1 MESHSL
7 LTSILSYLAVAVI
20 TVPLFR
26 RFGLGAILGYLVA
39 GILIGPQGLGFV
51 QDPEEALHFS
61 EIGVVMLLFL
71 IGLELHPDKLWRMR
85 MDIALIGGGQLL
97 LTAAILAL
105 VSMFAFG
112 YGFQLAL
119 LIALTLALSS
129 TAFAVQLMAEQGILA
144 SSLGRKGFSVLLL
157 QDMAVIPILLLIQSW
172 AVVDDATHSY
182 SWTSSLLIVVM
193 ILLVGRF
200 ALNPLLKVVAD
211 YGSREV
217 MTAAG
222 LLIVLGTAYAAEMA
236 GFSMGMGAFMAGVLL
251 ANSSFRHQLETDI
264 DPFKGLLL
272 GLFFIAVGMT
282 MDLRLLISEPLLILG
297 GALLLMAIKTSVI
310 LGVLKLRSVH
320 WRDGLTMGLMLSQGG
335 EFAFVIMT
343 EALQYGLVDTAIS
356 NRIVMI
362 VGLSMAL
369 TVPAVIFWKSRCDQR
384 GEADPQYETSWDRGE
399 PEVIIAGFGRFGQI
413 VGRMLAASD
422 IPFTALE
429 KSAEHVEFVKHFGNR
444 IFYGDATRLDLLQS
458 AGIEEA
464 QLLVVAMNSKASVA
478 LVEQVREQ
486 YPDMPIV
493 ARAVDRAHAY
503 QLHALGVKYV
513 IREYFSSSLDAARET
528 LTYLGL
534 TEQQAAERAEIFR
547 QHDEENL
554 KRAVEHR
561 DNQEKLFAI
570 ARDGR
575 AELENLFSNDKV
587 IRKKRDR
594 H

>member
-7 LTSILSYLAVAVI
+7 LTSVLSYLAIAVI

-39 GILIGPQGLGFV
+39 GILIGPQGIGLV

-85 MDIALIGGGQLL
+85 MDIALIGGGQML
-97 LTAAILAL
+97 LTAAVLTLLA
-105 VSMFAFG
+105 MFVVG
-112 YGFQLAL
+112 YGGQLS
-119 LIALTLALSS
+119 LILALTLALSS

-172 AVVDDATHSY
+172 AVVDDVAHTY
-182 SWTSSLLIVVM
+182 SWTTSLVIVVM
-193 ILLVGRF
+193 ILLVGRY

-282 MDLRLLISEPLLILG
+282 MDLRLLISEPLIILG
-297 GALLLMAIKTSVI
+297 GALLLMAIKAGVI
-310 LGVLKLRSVH
+310 LAVLKLRAVH

-343 EALQYGLVDTAIS
+343 EALQLGLVDTAIS
-356 NRIVMI
+356 SRIVMI

-369 TVPAVIFWKSRCDQR
+369 TAPAVIFWKSRCDQR
-384 GEADPQYETSWDRGE
+384 GESDPQYETSWDRGE

-422 IPFTALE
+422 IPFTALD

-547 QHDEENL
+547 QHDEDNL
-554 KRAVEHR
+554 RKAVEHR
-561 DNQEKLFAI
+561 DNQEKLFAM

-575 AELENLFSNDKV
+575 AELEQLFSNDKV

>member
-7 LTSILSYLAVAVI
+7 LTSVLSYLAVAVI

-39 GILIGPQGLGFV
+39 GILIGPQGVGFV

-71 IGLELHPDKLWRMR
+71 IGLELHPEKLWRMR
-85 MDIALIGGGQLL
+85 MDIALIGGGQML
-97 LTAAILAL
+97 LTAVILAL
-105 VSMFAFG
+105 LAMFAIG
-112 YGFQLAL
+112 YGAQLSIIL
-119 LIALTLALSS
+119 ALTLALSS

-172 AVVDDATHSY
+172 AVVDDVAHTY
-182 SWTSSLLIVVM
+182 SWTTSLLIVVM
-193 ILLVGRF
+193 ILLVGRY

-282 MDLRLLISEPLLILG
+282 MDLRLLISEPLIILG
-297 GALLLMAIKTSVI
+297 GALLLMAIKAGVI
-310 LGVLKLRSVH
+310 LSVLKLRAVH

-343 EALQYGLVDTAIS
+343 EALQLGLVDTEIS

-369 TVPAVIFWKSRCDQR
+369 TAPAVIFWKSRCDQR
-384 GEADPQYETSWDRGE
+384 GESDPQYETSWDRGE

-422 IPFTALE
+422 IPFTALDA
-429 KSAEHVEFVKHFGNR
+429 SAEHVEFVKHFGNR

-503 QLHALGVKYV
+503 QLHALGVKFV

-547 QHDEENL
+547 QHDEDNL
-554 KRAVEHR
+554 RKAVEHR
-561 DNQEKLFAI
+561 DNQEKLFAM

-575 AELENLFSNDKV
+575 AELEQLFSNDKV
-587 IRKKRDR
+587 IRQKRDR

>member
-7 LTSILSYLAVAVI
+7 LTSVLSYLAIAVI

-39 GILIGPQGLGFV
+39 GILIGPQGIGLV

-85 MDIALIGGGQLL
+85 MDIALIGGGQML
-97 LTAAILAL
+97 LTAAVLTLLA
-105 VSMFAFG
+105 MFVVG
-112 YGFQLAL
+112 YGGQLS
-119 LIALTLALSS
+119 LILALTLALSS

-172 AVVDDATHSY
+172 AVVDDVAHTY
-182 SWTSSLLIVVM
+182 SWTTSLAIVVM
-193 ILLVGRF
+193 ILLVGRY

-282 MDLRLLISEPLLILG
+282 MDLRLLISEPLIILG
-297 GALLLMAIKTSVI
+297 GALLLMAIKAGVI
-310 LGVLKLRSVH
+310 LAVLKLRAVH

-343 EALQYGLVDTAIS
+343 EALQLGLVDTAIS
-356 NRIVMI
+356 SRIVMI

-369 TVPAVIFWKSRCDQR
+369 TAPAVIFWKSRCDQR
-384 GEADPQYETSWDRGE
+384 GESDPQYETSWDRGE

-422 IPFTALE
+422 IPFTALD

-547 QHDEENL
+547 QHDEDNL
-554 KRAVEHR
+554 RKAVEHR
-561 DNQEKLFAI
+561 DNQEKLFAM

-575 AELENLFSNDKV
+575 AELEQLFSNDKV